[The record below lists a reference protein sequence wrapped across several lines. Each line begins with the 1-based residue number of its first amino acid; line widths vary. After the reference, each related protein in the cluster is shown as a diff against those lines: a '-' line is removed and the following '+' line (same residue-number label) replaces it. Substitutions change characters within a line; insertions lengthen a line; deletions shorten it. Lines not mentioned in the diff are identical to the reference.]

1 MQEVQG
7 TWEYNMK
14 DLKKYVEEM
23 LDELKEERDE
33 LRVRLHLAKLEGSE
47 EWQKLES
54 KIAKLESRAK
64 EIGGATVE
72 ASQDMGAAAKIL
84 GEEIRDGFKKIAR
97 HF

>member
-1 MQEVQG
+1 
-7 TWEYNMK
+7 MK
-14 DLKKYVEEM
+14 DFKVYIEEM
-23 LDELKEERDE
+23 LEDLKEERDE

-54 KIAKLESRAK
+54 KMAKLESRAK

-84 GEEIRDGFKKIAR
+84 AEEVRDGFKKIAR
-97 HF
+97 RF